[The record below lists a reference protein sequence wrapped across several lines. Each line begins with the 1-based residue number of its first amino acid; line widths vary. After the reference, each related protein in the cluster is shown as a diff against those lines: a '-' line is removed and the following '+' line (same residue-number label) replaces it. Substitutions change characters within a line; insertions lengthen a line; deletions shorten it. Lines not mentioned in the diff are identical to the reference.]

1 MGGIPFQ
8 PFRRTHRHGCMAGY
22 HCLMPLASFHC
33 EFGKTRICQRNF
45 EFWAQIKGL
54 RTNERVTRSKKRDF
68 WDFFVNHW
76 LTNGYADA
84 NLLSNGLQNLNLREL
99 RFWCAK
105 GKVSSCER
113 SCLRRWNM
121 VFGAVKAK
129 VWRWE
134 SLAFAKW
141 RMKNEEWRIHFNGF

>member
-22 HCLMPLASFHC
+22 LCLMPLASSLLTTPIWCIWHDASASFHC
-33 EFGKTRICQRNF
+33 ALGRMGFCQIIF
-45 EFWAQIKGL
+45 EFWPQIKGIFL
-54 RTNERVTRSKKRDF
+54 NERVTRSKKRDF
-68 WDFFVNHW
+68 WGFFVNRW

-113 SCLRRWNM
+113 LCFIARNM
-121 VFGAVKAK
+121 VFGAVKGK
-129 VWRWE
+129 VWGWE
-134 SLAFAKW
+134 T
-141 RMKNEEWRIHFNGF
+141 